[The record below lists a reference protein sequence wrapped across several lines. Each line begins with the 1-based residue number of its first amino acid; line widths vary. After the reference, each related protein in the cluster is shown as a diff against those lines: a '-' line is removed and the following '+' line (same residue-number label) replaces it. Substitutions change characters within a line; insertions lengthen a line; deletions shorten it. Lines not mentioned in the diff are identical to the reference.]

1 MILNAEIMKPFNNWL
16 TLQRRFKIA
25 YGGRGGAKS
34 ETIAKL
40 VILASFLF
48 SDSAIIAAREVQ
60 KNISYSLYPLLVDKI
75 KELNVLQYFTIY
87 RNTIVNNY
95 SNNNFLFL
103 GLHDYNVVETVQ
115 SAYKV
120 KLFVMDEAQSLMQSS
135 YEKLEPSIR
144 ANNSE
149 LWFSFNPE
157 NADDIVYKIVS
168 SFNNYKDMEYTYKG
182 KKYYYKE
189 FINDDYLIT
198 NINYDGNCYFP
209 EVLEKSRLLC
219 LETMPDRYP
228 HIWLGHLNTASGKI
242 FKANHLKTYNINEMP
257 ILDSLPLRCIIDP
270 AFGDSSCFS
279 AVTLYKINNGNVYL
293 IDAGLIRASSNET
306 SDEAI
311 INFLLKHNVKQI
323 LCESNFSQSQ
333 LVKKLSRYFNNVK
346 GFQSTQKKL
355 MRIVDNAITIKDKI
369 YFPCE
374 WFEPPRNIP
383 MNEYSNDWQGRG
395 YLCIQQLL
403 NFSDI
408 QKENNKIGDD
418 TSYIDA
424 PDNLS
429 NLVMFD
435 RDYDIPSKSIINTQK
450 VQINKHKGWR
460 KVY

>member
-1 MILNAEIMKPFNNWL
+1 MVLNAEIMKPFNNWL
-16 TLQRRFKIA
+16 TLNKRFKIA
-25 YGGRGGAKS
+25 FGGRGGGKS

-40 VILASFLF
+40 IILKSFTF
-48 SDSAIIAAREVQ
+48 NNSTIIGAREVQ
-60 KNISYSLYPLLVDKI
+60 KNISYSLYPLLVDTI
-75 KELNVLQYFTIY
+75 RELGVLEYFTIY

-103 GLHDYNVVETVQ
+103 GLHDYNVIETIQ
-115 SAYKV
+115 SAYKI
-120 KLFVMDEAQSLMQSS
+120 KLFVMDEAQSLTQSS
-135 YEKLEPSIR
+135 YEKLEPSVR
-144 ANNSE
+144 AGESE

-157 NADDIVYKIVS
+157 NSDDIVYKIVS
-168 SFNNYKDMEYTYKG
+168 SFNDYKDMEYIYKRN
-182 KKYYYKE
+182 KYYYKE

-219 LETMPDRYP
+219 LKTMPDRYP
-228 HIWLGHLNTASGKI
+228 HIWLGHLNTTSGKI
-242 FKANHLKTYNINEMP
+242 FQSSKLNTYNIKELS

-270 AFGDSSCFS
+270 AFGNANCFS
-279 AVTLYKINNGNVYL
+279 AVTLYKISNGNIYL
-293 IDAGLIRASSNET
+293 IDAGLIRASINEA

-311 INFLLKHNVKQI
+311 INFLLKHDVKQI

-333 LVKKLSRYFNNVK
+333 LVKKLERYFKNVK

-355 MRIVDNAITIKDKI
+355 MRIVDNAITIKEKI
-369 YFPCE
+369 YFPYE
-374 WFEPPRNIP
+374 WFEPPKIP
-383 MNEYSNDWQGRG
+383 IAEYSNDWQGRG

-408 QKENNKIGDD
+408 AKDNNIKGDD

-429 NLVMFD
+429 NLVMYD
-435 RDYDIPSKSIINTQK
+435 RDYDIASKSIINTQI
-450 VQINKHKGWR
+450 VQKNMHNGWR